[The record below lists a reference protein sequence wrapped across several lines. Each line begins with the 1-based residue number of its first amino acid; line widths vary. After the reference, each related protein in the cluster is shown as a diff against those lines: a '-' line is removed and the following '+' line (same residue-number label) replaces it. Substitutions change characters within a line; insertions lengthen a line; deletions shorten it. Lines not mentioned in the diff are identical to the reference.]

1 MPRVHNRKGER
12 RDVIWV
18 TLPIYNEE
26 HTAGVLLWRIRQ
38 LFGELNRDFRILAL
52 DDASDDGTVEVLEP
66 YARVMPLTLLRN
78 QQREGRG
85 KSLERLVREVVK
97 RSRYPKR
104 DGLLMMQADFTDGP
118 EAIPEMLRHFQGGAD
133 LVVARPADVDQAPR
147 TVRAARAGAG
157 FLVKGLPRPAGI
169 EDPLTGF
176 RLYRLIV
183 LKRALDSLDKD
194 APLLRHDGWAAN
206 VELLSA
212 VTPFVRRCEQVDVS
226 IDYTRR
232 YRASRF
238 RPIPELWSVFRASS
252 AVRSASCDEASPD
265 EDSSNLAVGGG

>member
-1 MPRVHNRKGER
+1 M
-12 RDVIWV
+12 IWV
-18 TLPIYNEE
+18 TLPVYNEE

-38 LFGELNRDFRILAL
+38 LFGEVNRDFRILAL

-85 KSLERLVREVVK
+85 RSLERLVREAVK

-147 TVRAARAGAG
+147 SVRAARAGAG
-157 FLVKGLPRPAGI
+157 FLVKGLPIPEGV
-169 EDPLTGF
+169 EDPLTGY

-183 LKRALDSLDKD
+183 LKRALDSLETG
-194 APLLRHDGWAAN
+194 APLIRHDGWAAN

-212 VTPFVRRCEQVDVS
+212 VAPFVRRCEQVDVS
-226 IDYTRR
+226 VDYTRR

-238 RPIPELWSVFRASS
+238 RPLPELWSVFRASRAARSEFEDEQS
-252 AVRSASCDEASPD
+252 ADEGPNSRT
-265 EDSSNLAVGGG
+265 VGGG

>member
-1 MPRVHNRKGER
+1 M
-12 RDVIWV
+12 IWV

-52 DDASDDGTVEVLEP
+52 DDGSDDGTVEVLEP

-78 QQREGRG
+78 ERREGRG
-85 KSLERLVREVVK
+85 RSIERLVREVVG

-133 LVVARPADVDQAPR
+133 LVVAGPGNTDQAPR
-147 TVRAARAGAG
+147 SVRVARAGAG
-157 FLVKGLPRPAGI
+157 LLVKNLPRPEGVA
-169 EDPLTGF
+169 DPLAGY
-176 RLYRLIV
+176 RLYRLII
-183 LKRALDSLDKD
+183 LKRALDGLAKGE
-194 APLLRHDGWAAN
+194 PLIRHDGWAAN

-212 VTPFVRRCEQVDVS
+212 VSPFVRRSEQIDVS
-226 IDYTRR
+226 TDYTRR
-232 YRASRF
+232 YRNSRF
-238 RPIPELWSVFRASS
+238 RPFPELWSVYRASR
-252 AVRSASCDEASPD
+252 AKRSGVADDSLAGEAS
-265 EDSSNLAVGGG
+265 NKRAVGGG

>member
-1 MPRVHNRKGER
+1 MPRARNRKGER

-38 LFGELNRDFRILAL
+38 LFGEVNRDFRILAL

-66 YARVMPLTLLRN
+66 YSRVMPLTLLRN

-85 KSLERLVREVVK
+85 RSLERLVREVVK

-133 LVVARPADVDQAPR
+133 LVVARSADVDQAPPS
-147 TVRAARAGAG
+147 VRVARAGAG
-157 FLVKGLPRPAGI
+157 FLVKGLPFPEGV
-169 EDPLTGF
+169 EDPLTGY

-183 LKRALDSLDKD
+183 LKRALDGLGKD
-194 APLLRHDGWAAN
+194 ATLLQHDGWAAN

-212 VTPFVRRCEQVDVS
+212 VSPFVRRCEQVDVS
-226 IDYTRR
+226 VDYSRR

-238 RPIPELWSVFRASS
+238 RPLSELWSVFRASK
-252 AVRSASCDEASPD
+252 AVRSDFDDEPSAD
-265 EDSSNLAVGGG
+265 EGPRSRAVGGA

>member
-1 MPRVHNRKGER
+1 
-12 RDVIWV
+12 VIWV

-52 DDASDDGTVEVLEP
+52 DDASEDGTVEVLEP

-78 QQREGRG
+78 EQREGRG
-85 KSLERLVREVVK
+85 RCLERLVREVVK

-118 EAIPEMLRHFQGGAD
+118 EAIPEMLKHFQGGAD
-133 LVVARPADVDQAPR
+133 LVVTRPANVDQAPR
-147 TVRAARAGAG
+147 PIRAARAGAG
-157 FLVKGLPRPAGI
+157 ILVKNFPRPEGV

-183 LKRALDSLDKD
+183 LKRALDGLERDT
-194 APLLRHDGWAAN
+194 PLLRHDGWAAN

-212 VTPFVRRCEQVDVS
+212 VAPFVRRSEQVDVS
-226 IDYTRR
+226 VDYSRR
-232 YRASRF
+232 YRTSRF
-238 RPIPELWSVFRASS
+238 RPLPELWSVFRASRT
-252 AVRSASCDEASPD
+252 VRSESDPESADASSK
-265 EDSSNLAVGGG
+265 NQAVGGT